1 MRFDLVI
8 RVAATAWLVVV
19 AWQDWRKGESSNWLS
34 VLPLLGVVGWR
45 VIGSIISW
53 AGDGWNPAV
62 ADGLAIGLGLLAV
75 VVSDRIALSVIPGVA
90 GVALAFAAGSAGGQV
105 AIVSWLVVLGM
116 AHLGIMGGLDAKVLW
131 VLVSV
136 FDSLWL
142 VASIGVGVLAI
153 GSVMLL
159 IRHGLGGL
167 ALIHVRA
174 QDLLRLRLPERQS
187 LAEQTAARGIAAVPI
202 LAAGALVYLWPLWIF
217 GVS

>member
-1 MRFDLVI
+1 MRFEIGI
-8 RVAATAWLVVV
+8 RFAVTAWLVVV
-19 AWQDWRKGESSNWLS
+19 AWQDWRKGEASNWLS
-34 VLPLLGVVGWR
+34 VLPLLVVVGWR
-45 VIGSIISW
+45 VIESIITW
-53 AGDGWNPAV
+53 AGDGWDSAV
-62 ADGLAIGLGLLAV
+62 VNGLAIGLGLLAV
-75 VVSDRIALSVIPGVA
+75 VVSDHVALSVIPGVA
-90 GVALAFAAGSAGGQV
+90 GVALAFAAGSVGGQV

-142 VASIGVGVLAI
+142 VASIGAGVLVI

-187 LAEQTAARGIAAVPI
+187 LAEETAARGIAAVPL